1 LTQIQRTLFDSF
13 GTADPCA
20 RRHGGN
26 AESVT
31 AHESIKATKA
41 QQRQQV
47 YDVIAKAGIHG
58 ATLDEVCVALGKSA
72 NALSGRV
79 TELVGAGAVRRTTR
93 RRLTRS
99 GRPAAVLV
107 STGR

>member
-1 LTQIQRTLFDSF
+1 LSLSQRTLFDDF

-26 AESVT
+26 AESVA
-31 AHESIKATKA
+31 AHESIKPTKA
-41 QQRQQV
+41 QQRQAV
-47 YDVIAKAGIHG
+47 YDVIHAKGIRG
-58 ATLDEVCVALGKSA
+58 ATLDEVCIALGRPA

-79 TELVGAGAVRRTTR
+79 TELVAAGSVRRTTR
-93 RRLTRS
+93 KRMTRA

-107 STGR
+107 SVGR